1 MESGLSADFFLFVE
15 MLEDESHM
23 HLPTSRAED
32 LSSLVS
38 MAMQKEI
45 NVESQSFQDK
55 TRLYGFLS
63 AQYIRIRL
71 QAMTYAEIQSLS
83 SSIKSLPDFKLENL
97 IIRKYGYS
105 LVEDTWFLSSYVP
118 WSHRA
123 SLHQMLS
130 VLDQFSPG
138 LKMPV
143 ESILI
148 VLVKAIKLASQ
159 IYTSIKMIGPIYM
172 EYVYFYNENNNFKVL
187 FEVFTLDFLQKRLR
201 FKTIYPERLGF
212 TFKAFFWSMGVL
224 AYSCLTGLSL
234 QNLPSFA
241 CMSHDEIESLIDKL
255 DFIPGLTNLMK
266 SFFDGS
272 IIDFDSIIKTRSFE
286 TWSFILSCSNKV
298 PEKMCPHAFYS
309 LFYFTNKKV
318 IYQNL
323 PFLCTSDEFVN
334 ELNNEKYKKHSIYDK
349 IIQHLTDFPDLN
361 EGMLEF
367 SLKFLM
373 KIKQISPCSIRSSCL
388 QLIYRI
394 IKLKINLDDSY
405 IRELLI
411 KTLVCLLTDSTLTV
425 QLLFQKAGILYCL
438 YENFSADSVP
448 LFPFISSLGTKSI
461 EHIKFFRNSK
471 NYEDPNDSILYLQQI
486 PIHFKLQMT
495 YEILQEMDDLIKT
508 WTPALI
514 FNNRNINSICLVNTI
529 LYELLQAAKDAKIAN
544 QAGKCYKNPLS
555 YKVSPV
561 IVQCLSCNKQVCVS
575 CAQHHIELTHKINFL
590 THSKIKKFTCQEE
603 TPIAYV
609 VHPSRSNLPVCE
621 EICLDSYTNDG
632 QSFIWI
638 FKELAIP
645 KFFGSG
651 HLFYGEICFT
661 KSESEDIV
669 IILDGCKIIYD
680 NNIPGIVK
688 NNAFYCYAP
697 RIGASDTLG
706 IGITGDLKVFFTYN
720 GFNLGRYI
728 DFIAKSIS
736 IKVQITSFLPPILRG
751 NCPCLYSMQA
761 YSFLTKEKM
770 SDYKFITNIFVA
782 LVLLK
787 KKIMKKC
794 IKTSSNLYL
803 VVDDL
808 KKILDFNTLKNQYK
822 KDSKDQ
828 SLSQGCKPF

>member
-1 MESGLSADFFLFVE
+1 MESGLSPDFFSFVE
-15 MLEDESHM
+15 LLEDESHVY
-23 HLPTSRAED
+23 LPTSRAED

-45 NVESQSFQDK
+45 NVQSQSMQDK

-71 QAMTYAEIQSLS
+71 QSMTYAEIQSLS
-83 SSIKSLPDFKLENL
+83 TTIKSLPDFKLENL

-105 LVEDTWFLSSYVP
+105 LVEETWFLSSYVP
-118 WSHRA
+118 WSHRT
-123 SLHQMLS
+123 SLHQMIS
-130 VLDQFSPG
+130 ALDQFSPG

-159 IYTSIKMIGPIYM
+159 IYASIKMIGPIYM
-172 EYVYFYNENNNFKVL
+172 EYIYFYKEKNDFRVL

-201 FKTIYPERLGF
+201 FETIYPERLGF

-224 AYSCLTGLSL
+224 TYSCLTGLSL
-234 QNLPSFA
+234 QDLPAFA
-241 CMSHDEIESLIDKL
+241 CMSHDEIDSLIDKL
-255 DFIPGLTNLMK
+255 EFIPGLTNLMK

-272 IIDFDSIIKTRSFE
+272 IIDFDSIIKTSSYE
-286 TWSFILSCSNKV
+286 TWSFILSCSNKG

-309 LFYFTNKKV
+309 LFYFTSKKV

-323 PFLCTSDEFVN
+323 PFLCTSDEFVE
-334 ELNNEKYKKHSIYDK
+334 ELNNEKYKKHSIHDK
-349 IIQHLTDFPDLN
+349 IIKHLIDFPDLN

-373 KIKQISPCSIRSSCL
+373 KIKQMSPSSIRKSCL

-405 IRELLI
+405 MRELLI
-411 KTLVCLLTDSTLTV
+411 KTLVSLLTDSTLTV
-425 QLLFQKAGILYCL
+425 QLLFQNAGILYCL
-438 YENFSADSVP
+438 YENFPADSVP
-448 LFPFISSLGTKSI
+448 LFPFISSLGTKSL

-471 NYEDPNDSILYLQQI
+471 NYQDPNDSFLYLQQI

-495 YEILQEMDDLIKT
+495 FDILQEMDDLIKT

-514 FNNRNINSICLVNTI
+514 FDNKKINSICLAVTI
-529 LYELLQAAKDAKIAN
+529 LYELLQAAKEAKIAN
-544 QAGKCYKNPLS
+544 QTGKCYKNLLS

-575 CAQHHIELTHKINFL
+575 CAQHHMELTHKIIFL

-603 TPIAYV
+603 TSVIYP
-609 VHPSRSNLPVCE
+609 VHPTRSSLPICE
-621 EICLDSYTNDG
+621 EICLNSYLNDG
-632 QSFIWI
+632 QAFIWI

-645 KFFGSG
+645 KVFVAG
-651 HLFYGEICFT
+651 HLFYGEICFS
-661 KSESEDIV
+661 KCESEDIV
-669 IILDGCKIIYD
+669 VILEGCKIEYD

-688 NNAFYCYAP
+688 NNAFYCYGP
-697 RIGASDTLG
+697 KIGASDTLG

-728 DFIAKSIS
+728 EFVAKNIS
-736 IKVQITSFLPPILRG
+736 IQVQIKSFLPPIIRG
-751 NCPCLYSMQA
+751 NCTCLYNMQA
-761 YSFLTKEKM
+761 YSFLTKEKLN
-770 SDYKFITNIFVA
+770 DYKCLANIFVV
-782 LVLLK
+782 LILLK

-794 IKTSSNLYL
+794 IKSSSNLYS

-808 KKILDFNTLKNQYK
+808 KKILDFNTLKNQFK
-822 KDSKDQ
+822 KDSKHQ
-828 SLSQGCKPF
+828 SLGQGCKPF